1 MSNFS
6 KIQAI
11 RSFMVSDL
19 SDSLTSLVKKE
30 GMSELLVFVNLQ
42 KTYQKY
48 DFSKK
53 ILSESLIFC
62 EKKRGKTSD
71 SLIGSFIMSDLSES
85 LTVAHLI

>member
-1 MSNFS
+1 
-6 KIQAI
+6 
-11 RSFMVSDL
+11 MVSDL

-30 GMSELLVFVNLQ
+30 GMSVSLVFVNLQ

-62 EKKRGKTSD
+62 EKKRGKTRD

>member
-30 GMSELLVFVNLQ
+30 GMSESLVFVNLQ

-62 EKKRGKTSD
+62 EKRGEKRAIH
-71 SLIGSFIMSDLSES
+71 SL
-85 LTVAHLI
+85 AHLS

>member
-1 MSNFS
+1 MSYFS

-30 GMSELLVFVNLQ
+30 GMSESLVFVNLQ

-62 EKKRGKTSD
+62 EKRGEKRAIH
-71 SLIGSFIMSDLSES
+71 SL
-85 LTVAHLI
+85 AHLS